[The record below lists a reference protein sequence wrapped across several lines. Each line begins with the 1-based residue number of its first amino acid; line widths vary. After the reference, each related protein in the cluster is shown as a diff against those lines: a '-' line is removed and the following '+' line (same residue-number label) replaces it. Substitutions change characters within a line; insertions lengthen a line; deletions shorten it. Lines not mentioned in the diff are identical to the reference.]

1 MKIIAKNVDLSRYF
15 YKVGKK
21 LLKADIVLNND
32 KYHLDNIELYNK
44 ELKFKVLSNKNRV
57 LIRITYLM
65 VKVIDIR
72 LRLSTLKSSVIYGKK
87 NRKVNDNEII
97 TIDQIMR
104 RIEEIKIGNNIALKR
119 KLSLFN
125 FNKDII
131 LNVFKEM
138 IDNNKLLVE
147 INMEKIPSMY
157 RLKFYAHNWR
167 FYIKRDI
174 ESCITC
180 DKQFS
185 FKMFKENIE
194 KILDGSRTEVVG
206 FKTAEK
212 FIDVFLNV

>member
-1 MKIIAKNVDLSRYF
+1 MKVIAKSVDLSRYF
-15 YKVGKK
+15 YRIGKK
-21 LLKADIVLNND
+21 LLKADIVLIDD
-32 KYHLDNIELYNK
+32 KYHLDNIKLYDNK
-44 ELKFKVLSNKNRV
+44 LKFKVLSNKRMV
-57 LIRITYLM
+57 VIRITYLM
-65 VKVIDIR
+65 AKIIDIR
-72 LRLSTLKSSVIYGKK
+72 LSLSTLKSSVIYGKK
-87 NRKVNDNEII
+87 DHKINGYDII
-97 TIDQIMR
+97 TVEQIMR
-104 RIEEIKIGNNIALKR
+104 RVEEIKIKHNIELKR